1 MSPAPEA
8 QPAPPTSLPYVYDN
22 HVPVV
27 FFGLGV
33 KPENYRRNTNVREI
47 APIPAAAI
55 GVEIAS
61 GAFGNVL
68 LEIAP

>member
-1 MSPAPEA
+1 MSLASEA

-33 KPENYRRNTNVREI
+33 KPGTYRRNITVHEI
-47 APIPAAAI
+47 APTLAAAI
-55 GVEIAS
+55 GVEVPS

-68 LEIAP
+68 PEIAP

>member
-1 MSPAPEA
+1 M
-8 QPAPPTSLPYVYDN
+8 PPTSLPYVYDN

-33 KPENYRRNTNVREI
+33 KPGTYRRNITVHEI
-47 APIPAAAI
+47 APTLAAAI
-55 GVEIAS
+55 GVEIPS

-68 LEIAP
+68 PEIAL